1 MVESNSPSTSTK
13 SFVVACFAGITLG
26 ALIHTLAYPLRPG
39 FALFD
44 LKFLMV
50 YLGDAFALLGFGVLG
65 YFSARWR
72 KQSMDTAGLMTGLA
86 VGLGGLAGAMFFEAS
101 GRSHA
106 MLEVGFP
113 VALVL
118 MHLPVPRMPRFLSG
132 KCVAGL
138 GLLTFAVL
146 MSGVGKPAPEVKES
160 FNVAQRIPLPAV
172 TPKADA
178 TGRPDVLLISVDTLR
193 ADAILNPDVPT
204 PNLDALR
211 ARSLQAAYGHAT
223 TPSTLPSH
231 VTMML
236 GVTPLKH
243 GAYTNLG
250 FMPESDMATLG
261 ESFQEA
267 GYRTLGTAANG
278 LLHSYTGFDRG
289 FEVLVNVAPHHAR
302 AGSPK
307 KVTASGR
314 RMVWYSAG
322 LSDSRAL
329 AISKVL
335 AQRRF
340 PVEDGSVVEDEAI
353 FAENVRDLA
362 LSYLDDLYQEDT
374 PYFYFLHFMAPHTP
388 YLASPE
394 FRGKLSA
401 NLDLPERYRKFDPGT
416 TQFCNEVGADIRT
429 GHADA
434 PAGLRYLHAL
444 YNEEVMMTD
453 AALGQVFARIE
464 ESGRPTVI
472 LFTSD
477 HGEHFGENE
486 FMMHGN
492 TVFAPVLEVP
502 FFIAGPGI
510 EPGIMP
516 TTPRLTDIPLTL
528 LRAAGYPIEEFGEG
542 RDLLDRTLEPTVDI
556 AIHEDKGAVYAEGL
570 KLLFH
575 WNAQD
580 GASSEITPFAL
591 LRIEEGVAESENLL
605 DRAEF
610 ASEQAMLLAE
620 AKKFIASASDRQL
633 RAFNDAERENLSQLG
648 YIFDEDGNAIEE

>member
-1 MVESNSPSTSTK
+1 MK
-13 SFVVACFAGITLG
+13 SFVVACFAGLTFG

-72 KQSMDTAGLMTGLA
+72 KRSMDLAGLMTGLG
-86 VGLGGLAGAMFFEAS
+86 VGLGGLAGALLFEAT
-101 GRSHA
+101 GRPHSI
-106 MLEVGFP
+106 LEVGFP
-113 VALVL
+113 VALVI
-118 MHLPVPRMPRFLSG
+118 MHLPVARLPRFLSG
-132 KCVAGL
+132 KLVASL
-138 GLLTFAVL
+138 GLLTFVVL
-146 MSGVGKPAPEVKES
+146 MTGVGKPAPEVKKG
-160 FNVAQRIPLPAV
+160 FDVAQRPALPSV
-172 TPKADA
+172 TPKASA
-178 TGRPDVLLISVDTLR
+178 SGHPDILLISVDTLR

-211 ARSLQAAYGHAT
+211 ARSLQAPYGHAT

-250 FMPESDMATLG
+250 FMPSSGMATLG
-261 ESFQEA
+261 ETFQEA
-267 GYRTLGTAANG
+267 GYRTVGTAANG

-322 LSDSRAL
+322 LSDARAL
-329 AISKVL
+329 RISKML
-335 AQRRF
+335 ASRRF
-340 PVEDGSVVEDEAI
+340 SVDDGSVVEDEAI
-353 FAENVRDLA
+353 FAEDVRDLA

-394 FRGKLSA
+394 FLGKLSK
-401 NLDLPERYRKFDPGT
+401 DLELPQRYRDFESGT
-416 TQFCNEVGADIRT
+416 TQFCNQVGADIRA
-429 GHADA
+429 GHADG
-434 PAGLRYLHAL
+434 PAGLRYLQAL
-444 YNEEVMMTD
+444 YHEEVMMID
-453 AALGQVFARIE
+453 AALGQVFARVE

-477 HGEHFGENE
+477 HGEHFGENQ

-492 TVFAPVLEVP
+492 TVYAPVLEVP
-502 FFIAGPGI
+502 FFLAGPNI
-510 EPGIMP
+510 EPGTFP

-528 LRAAGYPIEEFGEG
+528 LRAAGYPLDEFGDG
-542 RDLLDRTLEPTVDI
+542 RDLLDLTLEPTVDI
-556 AIHEDKGAVYAEGL
+556 AIHEDKGVVYANGL
-570 KLLFH
+570 KLLFA
-575 WNAQD
+575 WDAKD
-580 GASSEITPFAL
+580 GASSEIIPFAL
-591 LRIEEGVAESENLL
+591 YRIEEGVAESENLL
-605 DRAEF
+605 DGVEF
-610 ASEQAMLLAE
+610 AAQQASLLE
-620 AKKFIASASDRQL
+620 AATDLIASASDRQL
-633 RAFNDAERENLSQLG
+633 RAFDEAERMNLSEMG
-648 YIFDEDGNAIEE
+648 YVFDEDGNAVEE